1 MELFDNEFKEWVEE
15 HVHDNVTALR
25 LRHASASSEIKEA
38 VSQIEYRQ
46 KAADKFLKC
55 RQPGGSAETAECS
68 FAPQWFPSALSVEQA
83 SSATVACFHAAV
95 VAPLRSLLDM
105 TMGLG
110 VDAAAIASL
119 DGAKVT
125 AIERDSR
132 LCLFAKENYRNIA
145 NMEIINADSVEWLR
159 STDRVFDWIF
169 IDPARRDGIGRRVY
183 NIHDCTPDVAEI
195 LPLMLTH
202 ARDVLVKLSPML
214 DISATIAD
222 LRHVRKIYIVEE
234 RGEVREL
241 LAHISRD
248 VESDCDTTEIEAV
261 SVDWKFSFTR
271 AQEAAAAERYAEP
284 AAGEYLY
291 EPAPAVMKA
300 APFKLLCDKFDIS
313 ALHPNTHLY
322 VSPRKIDGF
331 PGKRYRIEAVIPYGS
346 KYIKRFAK
354 EYPAASVSVRNF
366 PCTAAALRAKLKVKE
381 SDAVKVA
388 GVTLKGGG
396 QVLLVMRKE

>member
-1 MELFDNEFKEWVEE
+1 MELFDNEFKEWVEK

-25 LRHASASSEIKEA
+25 LRHASASPEIKEA

-55 RQPGGSAETAECS
+55 RQPGGGSETAECS
-68 FAPQWFPSALSVEQA
+68 FAPQWFPTALSVEQA

-119 DGAKVT
+119 DGAEVT

-145 NMEIINADSVEWLR
+145 GLEIINADSVEWLK
-159 STDRVFDWIF
+159 STDRPFDWIF
-169 IDPARRDGIGRRVY
+169 IDPARRDGIGHRVY
-183 NIHDCTPDVAEI
+183 NIHDCAPDVAEI

-202 ARDVLVKLSPML
+202 ARDVLAKLSPML

-271 AQEAAAAERYAEP
+271 AQEAAAAERYAKP

-300 APFKLLCDKFDIS
+300 APFKLLCDKFEIG

-331 PGKRYRIEAVIPYGS
+331 PGKRYRIEAVIPYSS